1 MKKLRIVVLISG
13 HGSNLQAIID
23 AIDKDDLPVEI
34 GAVVSNRADAFGLL
48 RAERAHIPTEVLAHQ
63 DYDSREAFDTA
74 LVQCV
79 DQYSPD
85 VVVLAGFMRRLGATL
100 VQHYQGRM
108 INIHPSL
115 LPKYSG
121 LHTHRRVLE
130 AGDAEHGVT
139 IHFVTEEVDG
149 GPIVSQARLTV
160 LAGDT
165 EESLKE
171 RVQRLEHVLYP
182 QVLQWFAQN
191 RVKLDKNQVLFDG
204 LPAPKSGA

>member
-34 GAVVSNRADAFGLL
+34 GAVVSNRADAFGLR
-48 RAERAHIPTEVLAHQ
+48 RAECAHIPTEVLAHQ
-63 DYDSREAFDTA
+63 DYDSREAFDAA

-108 INIHPSL
+108 LNIHPSL
-115 LPKYSG
+115 LPKYPG

-165 EESLKE
+165 EESLKH
-171 RVQRLEHVLYP
+171 RVQQLEHVLYP

-191 RVKLDKNQVLFDG
+191 RIKLDNNQSLIDG
-204 LPAPKSGA
+204 SPVPKTGT